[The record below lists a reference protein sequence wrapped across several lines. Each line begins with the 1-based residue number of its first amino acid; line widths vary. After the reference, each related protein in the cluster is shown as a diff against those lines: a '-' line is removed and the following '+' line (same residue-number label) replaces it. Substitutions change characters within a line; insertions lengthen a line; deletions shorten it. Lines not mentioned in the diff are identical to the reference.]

1 MYEDTMALGEETL
14 AHYGVMGMKWGR
26 HRAQANGV
34 DIRAAR
40 GRVAT
45 QRKKLDSAHSKAQNT
60 ADKGKREAALK
71 EVGKMKADF
80 LKNPD
85 RVIASRMTRG
95 EKQLS
100 IGLGILTGVGIVPAV
115 AVIAGTSAASRRI
128 ERKQEKGKYNN

>member
-1 MYEDTMALGEETL
+1 MYEDTMELGEDVL

-26 HRAQANGV
+26 HRAQANGD

-40 GRVAT
+40 ARVGKEKT
-45 QRKKLDSAHSKAQNT
+45 KLKSAHRKAT
-60 ADKGKREAALK
+60 EIGDRDKRQAALK
-71 EVGKMKADF
+71 EVGKMRADF

-100 IGLGILTGVGIVPAV
+100 LVLGLVTGVGLVPVGA
-115 AVIAGTSAASRRI
+115 AIAGTSAASRRI
-128 ERKQEKGKYNN
+128 ERKQEKGKYDN